1 MASGKRLRVHASVS
15 RYVSLCFCLALILSG
30 CAQRT
35 QPDMDVNGTSDE
47 SGQSDRMQQGRAGG
61 GLSGGSIWPEIAR
74 TALQT
79 GMGFLHH

>member
-1 MASGKRLRVHASVS
+1 M
-15 RYVSLCFCLALILSG
+15 SLCLCLALILPG

-47 SGQSDRMQQGRAGG
+47 SGQSDRMQQGRASGG
-61 GLSGGSIWPEIAR
+61 PSGGSIWPEIAR